1 MKLTCNSIIAVLGGL
16 AAYLWGP
23 WDAPIIALIAAVV
36 LDYLTGIANA
46 VIHKTLSSEIGFH
59 GLLRK
64 VMIFLLVG
72 LASVIDGLLT
82 ETNGAVRIAV
92 CLFYV
97 ANEGL
102 SILEN
107 AASMGL
113 PLPEVLL
120 QTLSQIN
127 DKK

>member
-1 MKLTCNSIIAVLGGL
+1 MKLTVNGIAAVLGGV

-23 WDAPIIALIAAVV
+23 WDAPIIALLVV
-36 LDYLTGIANA
+36 VTLDYLTGVANA
-46 VIHKTLSSEIGFH
+46 VMQRSLSSEIGFH

-72 LASVIDGLLT
+72 LASVLDGLISG
-82 ETNGAVRIAV
+82 TNGALRTAV

-107 AASMGL
+107 AAAMGL
-113 PLPEVLL
+113 PLPEAIRE
-120 QTLSQIN
+120 TLSQLGT
-127 DKK
+127 KK